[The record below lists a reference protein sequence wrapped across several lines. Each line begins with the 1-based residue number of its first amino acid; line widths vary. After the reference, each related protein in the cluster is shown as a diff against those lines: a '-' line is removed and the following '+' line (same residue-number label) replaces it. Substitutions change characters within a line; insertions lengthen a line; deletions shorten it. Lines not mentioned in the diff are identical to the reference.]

1 MRILK
6 NNNNQIRSGW
16 KIGILYL
23 SFVITTLI
31 ASVIFSNIYS
41 AIFLAKNPEFGNDNN
56 MYGEFLNEQF
66 LSMAHFPGMA
76 LYLIQCIV
84 MIFFVILFWRIWDKG
99 KLSDIG
105 LANIKSSW
113 KELCI
118 GLLAGAVSFSI
129 VTLVL
134 LATKSAELLSEF
146 SRPNFSSSLII
157 QLIIF
162 IFVGINEEMFS
173 RGYCMTVLKQTKK
186 RWVPIVVSSI
196 IFALMHS
203 MNQGISLLAYVNLF
217 LFGIVMGYVFIKTK
231 NIWMCIGYH
240 ITWNYFQGNIFG
252 FLVSGNVTDSVY
264 TIQVVNSNLING
276 GNFGPEGG
284 LVVTVLLII
293 TILIIY
299 KFLPSRGIRSS
310 ET

>member
-6 NNNNQIRSGW
+6 NNNNQIRSVW

-31 ASVIFSNIYS
+31 FSVIFSSIYS
-41 AIFLAKNPEFGNDNN
+41 LVFVIQNPEFRSNDN

-66 LSMAHFPGMA
+66 SSMAHFPGIT
-76 LYLIQCIV
+76 LYLTQCIV
-84 MIFFVILFWRIWDKG
+84 MIFFVIFFWRIWDKR

-105 LANIKSSW
+105 FTSIKSSW
-113 KELCI
+113 KDLCI

-129 VTLVL
+129 VAVFL
-134 LATKSAELLSEF
+134 LATQSVELLNDF
-146 SRPNFSSSLII
+146 NRPNFSPSLII
-157 QLIIF
+157 QLVIF
-162 IFVGINEEMFS
+162 IFVGINEELFT
-173 RGYCMTVLKQTKK
+173 RGYCMTVLKQTKIK
-186 RWVPIVVSSI
+186 WVPIIVSSV
-196 IFALMHS
+196 IFALLHS
-203 MNQGISLLAYVNLF
+203 ANNGISLLAYINLF
-217 LFGIVMGYVFIKTK
+217 LFGITMGYVFMKTK
-231 NIWMCIGYH
+231 NIWMRTGYH

-252 FLVSGNVTDSVY
+252 FLVSGNTTDSIY
-264 TIQVVNSNLING
+264 TIKIVNLNLING

-299 KFLPSRGIRSS
+299 RFMPSRGIR
-310 ET
+310 